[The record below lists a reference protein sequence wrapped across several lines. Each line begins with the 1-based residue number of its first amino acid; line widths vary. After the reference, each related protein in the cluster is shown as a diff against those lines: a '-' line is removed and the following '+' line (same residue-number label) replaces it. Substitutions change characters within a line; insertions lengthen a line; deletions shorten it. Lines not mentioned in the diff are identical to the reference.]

1 MLFTSVFTKETDIL
15 PEFHNPSENT
25 IDLIS
30 FTVNTVNSKLKDL
43 NPYRSAGSI
52 EYTLEF

>member
-43 NPYRSAGSI
+43 NPYRSAGLI